1 VTRAAGFLRQLTV
14 YGKKQVTALE
24 PIDVNRVLRDM
35 EPVLKRVAGDG
46 IELVMP
52 KTSSPINVAVEA
64 ERVERVLVNVA
75 SFGRERMPFGGRLL
89 IELATV
95 VVGSKFVAKY
105 PNVRTGD
112 HVLITVTEVRGG
124 FRSDLPAGS
133 PKEPAGTHTR
143 RSVSDRPGVDL
154 GVLQGLIRD
163 CGGHLWIKAEPT
175 GEMVLKMRLPQP
187 VLDDPS
193 QPHMGGRQP
202 DRGRSIARWF
212 RH

>member
-1 VTRAAGFLRQLTV
+1 
-14 YGKKQVTALE
+14 
-24 PIDVNRVLRDM
+24 
-35 EPVLKRVAGDG
+35 
-46 IELVMP
+46 
-52 KTSSPINVAVEA
+52 
-64 ERVERVLVNVA
+64 
-75 SFGRERMPFGGRLL
+75 MPFGGRLL

-95 VVGSKFVAKY
+95 VVGSKFAAKY

-124 FRSDLPAGS
+124 FRSDDPIRP
-133 PKEPAGTHTR
+133 PKEPARTNTK

-175 GEMVLKMRLPQP
+175 GDMVLKMRLPQP
-187 VLDDPS
+187 VLDRPA
-193 QPHMGGRQP
+193 QPPTGGPRS
-202 DRGRSIARWF
+202 DRPRSIARWF